1 MIFQIDKTIY
11 EQLSETERHIVD
23 FISQNEDK
31 ISYLSITNIADKT
44 FSSPATVSR
53 TIQKCGFKGIAE
65 LRYLISKENKDKSKN
80 VSPYAINKLLDKVYQ
95 ESTQT
100 IENIPIPAILK
111 AIDHINN
118 AEKIFIYARG
128 FTAMFAEHFQMY
140 LQLMGYNAV
149 VVKDV
154 KWMEQTKNLV
164 TSADT
169 VFVLSVRNTTPELA
183 QSLRVAR
190 HIGARTVVCCCKSMT
205 ELEKYADVVL
215 IGHSNVIM
223 EEKGLTVY
231 SHLPLLII
239 TETIINYLSTDAEA
253 L

>member
-11 EQLSETERHIVD
+11 EQLSETERYIVD
-23 FISQNEDK
+23 FIIQNENK

-65 LRYLISKENKDKSKN
+65 LRYLISKKDKDKSKN

-140 LQLMGYNAV
+140 LQLMGYHAI

-169 VFVLSVRNTTPELA
+169 VFVLSVRNSTPELA

-190 HIGARTVVCCCKSMT
+190 HIGARTVVCCCKAMT
-205 ELEKYADVVL
+205 ELERYADVVL
-215 IGHSNVIM
+215 IGHSDVIM

-239 TETIINYLSTDAEA
+239 TETIINYLSTDAES

>member
-1 MIFQIDKTIY
+1 
-11 EQLSETERHIVD
+11 
-23 FISQNEDK
+23 
-31 ISYLSITNIADKT
+31 
-44 FSSPATVSR
+44 
-53 TIQKCGFKGIAE
+53 
-65 LRYLISKENKDKSKN
+65 
-80 VSPYAINKLLDKVYQ
+80 
-95 ESTQT
+95 
-100 IENIPIPAILK
+100 
-111 AIDHINN
+111 
-118 AEKIFIYARG
+118 
-128 FTAMFAEHFQMY
+128 MFAEHFQMY

-223 EEKGLTVY
+223 GI
-231 SHLPLLII
+231 LIFL
-239 TETIINYLSTDAEA
+239 Y
-253 L
+253 

>member
-11 EQLSETERHIVD
+11 EQLSETERYIVD

-65 LRYLISKENKDKSKN
+65 LRYLISKEDKDKSKN

-169 VFVLSVRNTTPELA
+169 VFVLSVR
-183 QSLRVAR
+183 VAR

>member
-11 EQLSETERHIVD
+11 EQLSETERYIVD
-23 FISQNEDK
+23 FIIQNENK

-65 LRYLISKENKDKSKN
+65 LRYLISKEDKDKSKN

-128 FTAMFAEHFQMY
+128 PEIVDGRGREGPGRDQGGTGRGRGEAEEREK
-140 LQLMGYNAV
+140 GP
-149 VVKDV
+149 
-154 KWMEQTKNLV
+154 
-164 TSADT
+164 SRP
-169 VFVLSVRNTTPELA
+169 SVRGVPSE
-183 QSLRVAR
+183 RE
-190 HIGARTVVCCCKSMT
+190 KSPVR
-205 ELEKYADVVL
+205 A
-215 IGHSNVIM
+215 
-223 EEKGLTVY
+223 
-231 SHLPLLII
+231 
-239 TETIINYLSTDAEA
+239 
-253 L
+253 

>member
-11 EQLSETERHIVD
+11 EQLSETERYIVD

-65 LRYLISKENKDKSKN
+65 LRYLISKEDKDKSKN

-149 VVKDV
+149 VVKDC
-154 KWMEQTKNLV
+154 KMDGTNKKF
-164 TSADT
+164 SY
-169 VFVLSVRNTTPELA
+169 FC
-183 QSLRVAR
+183 R
-190 HIGARTVVCCCKSMT
+190 HCVCLIC
-205 ELEKYADVVL
+205 EKYDSRTCS
-215 IGHSNVIM
+215 ISPCRS
-223 EEKGLTVY
+223 
-231 SHLPLLII
+231 SHWCKNCCMLLQI
-239 TETIINYLSTDAEA
+239 YD
-253 L
+253 